1 VTSRVKIAI
10 LGRTRSLLETAHLL
24 VREGYQVVL
33 VATGRPVAEDTCSVD
48 DYRSAA
54 DGWGSEFLEKVDL
67 LRLKV
72 LLNQTRPD
80 LGVSSNYPIILPAK
94 IVDIPSYGILN
105 AHGGDLPRYRGNACQ
120 AWAILQGERNVA
132 LCIHR
137 MVGGEVDSGD
147 IIIRQK
153 MEITNTTKVG
163 AILDWMSSILPTC
176 FLEAVKALESDPEYF
191 LERQSRDSANSLRCF
206 PRRPEDGKIN
216 WNSTAVDVV
225 RLVNASGAPYG
236 GAFAM
241 FENRRLVVED
251 ASVVDGLTPYLAV
264 PGQVLDL
271 LDSSIVVACGQGA
284 VQISKA
290 WFDDDKSSLTSQ
302 IRSVRARLT

>member
-1 VTSRVKIAI
+1 M
-10 LGRTRSLLETAHLL
+10 
-24 VREGYQVVL
+24 
-33 VATGRPVAEDTCSVD
+33 
-48 DYRSAA
+48 
-54 DGWGSEFLEKVDL
+54 
-67 LRLKV
+67 

-284 VQISKA
+284 VKISKA
-290 WFDDDKSSLTSQ
+290 WFDDDKSSPTSQ

>member
-10 LGRTRSLLETAHLL
+10 LGRTRSLLETAHIL
-24 VREGYQVVL
+24 VKEGYQVGV
-33 VATGRPVAEDTCSVD
+33 VATGRPAAEDTCSVD

-54 DGWGSEFLEKVDL
+54 DDWGSEFLEIVDL

-80 LGVSSNYPIILPAK
+80 LGVSSNYPVILPAD
-94 IVDIPSYGILN
+94 IVNIPRLGILN
-105 AHGGDLPRYRGNACQ
+105 SHGGDLPRYRGNACQ

-147 IIIRQK
+147 IIVRQK
-153 MEITNTTKVG
+153 IEITNSTKVG

-191 LERQSRDSANSLRCF
+191 LERQSRDSTNSLRCF
-206 PRRPEDGKIN
+206 PRRPEDGRIS
-216 WNSTAVDVV
+216 WNLKPIEIV
-225 RLVNASGAPYG
+225 RLVNASGPPYA
-236 GAFAM
+236 GAYC
-241 FENRRLVVED
+241 EIDNRRVIVLT
-251 ASVVDGLTPYLAV
+251 ASIAQDQTPFLAV
-264 PGQVLDL
+264 PGQVIGLTK
-271 LDSSIVVACGQGA
+271 DSVTVACKEGA
-284 VQISKA
+284 VEIQEAQLEDGMALREHIKN
-290 WFDDDKSSLTSQ
+290 
-302 IRSVRARLT
+302 IRARLT

>member
-10 LGRTRSLLETAHLL
+10 LGRTRSLLETAHIL
-24 VREGYQVVL
+24 VKEGYQVVL
-33 VATGRPVAEDTCSVD
+33 VATGRPAAEDTCSVD

-54 DGWGSEFLEKVDL
+54 DDWGSEFLEIVDL

-80 LGVSSNYPIILPAK
+80 LGVSSNYPVILPAD
-94 IVDIPSYGILN
+94 IVNIPRLGILN
-105 AHGGDLPRYRGNACQ
+105 SHGGDLPRYRGNACQ

-147 IIIRQK
+147 IIVRQK
-153 MEITNTTKVG
+153 IEITNSTKVG

-191 LERQSRDSANSLRCF
+191 LERQSRDSTNSLRCF
-206 PRRPEDGKIN
+206 PRRPEDGRIS
-216 WNSTAVDVV
+216 WNLKPIEIV
-225 RLVNASGAPYG
+225 RLVNASGPPYA
-236 GAFAM
+236 GAYC
-241 FENRRLVVED
+241 EIDNRRVIVLT
-251 ASVVDGLTPYLAV
+251 ASIAQDQTPFLAV
-264 PGQVLDL
+264 PGQVIGLTK
-271 LDSSIVVACGQGA
+271 DSVTVACKEGA
-284 VQISKA
+284 VEIQEAQLEDGMALREHIKN
-290 WFDDDKSSLTSQ
+290 
-302 IRSVRARLT
+302 IRARLT